1 MCIFGCLGLFA
12 PRVVTI
18 FLWIFTN
25 LVDRA
30 FSSFIWPLL
39 GIVFLPFAT
48 MFYVLVYSVANKGPT
63 GLGWAL
69 VVFGLLLDLGSYSSG
84 YRSRRRVPGFR
95 G

>member
-1 MCIFGCLGLFA
+1 MCIFGCFGLFA
-12 PRVVTI
+12 PRVVTV
-18 FLWIFTN
+18 FLWLFTN

-39 GIVFLPFAT
+39 GIIFLPFTT

>member
-1 MCIFGCLGLFA
+1 MCILGCFGLFV

-18 FLWIFTN
+18 FLWIFTDY
-25 LVDRA
+25 VSRA

-39 GIVFLPFAT
+39 GIIVLPFTT
-48 MFYVLVYSVANKGPT
+48 MFYVLVYSVADHGPT

-69 VVFGLLLDLGSYSSG
+69 VFLGLLLDLSSYSSG
-84 YRSRRRVPGFR
+84 YRGRRRVPGYR